1 MKERAPHRR
10 PGWLKMSRI
19 IGTWALCLKEEGEQ

>member
-10 PGWLKMSRI
+10 RAWLKMSRI